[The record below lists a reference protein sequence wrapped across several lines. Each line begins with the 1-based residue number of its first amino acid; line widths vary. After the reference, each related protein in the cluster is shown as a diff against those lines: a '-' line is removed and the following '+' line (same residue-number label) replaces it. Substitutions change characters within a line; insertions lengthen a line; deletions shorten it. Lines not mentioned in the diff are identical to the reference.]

1 MSWTQEEAKSL
12 SERILSL
19 SRADEC
25 DITFEAEDSAH
36 TRFAANDVTTSSF
49 SENLTIS
56 IASRGK
62 GKSGTVRISETDPDS
77 LKRAVARSEELM
89 ELAPVD
95 PEYVEGLGPQTYA
108 AIAAYHEETARAGPA
123 ERRDGVRAAL
133 DAGRSKGLQ
142 ASGFFE
148 TETRWSAIAGKRGL
162 FAFHRATAA
171 SYSTTLRTE
180 DGTGSGWAGFASPR
194 VGEIR
199 AGDLAARAARK
210 AEGSAKPRELEPGRY
225 TVILEPAAVSDF
237 LGTLGFSLSARAA
250 DEGRSYFS
258 KAGGG
263 HRIGEKIFADSVTLS
278 SDPTDP
284 RIPGR
289 PWTGGGTGGGGGFQG
304 GGANVWALPARPV
317 TWIEKGVLKNLSLDR
332 YWAAKTQR
340 EPLPYPGSIVMEG
353 GSGSVEDLIAGADR
367 ALLVTR
373 FWYIRS
379 VNPQTLQQ
387 TGLTRDGL
395 WLVEGGKITGPVN
408 NFRFNESPGNALKNV
423 EAMSAAVST
432 GTMVLPAIRIR
443 DFNFSSKS
451 DAV

>member
-1 MSWTQEEAKSL
+1 MSWTEDEARAL
-12 SERILSL
+12 AERILSF

-25 DITFEAEDSAH
+25 DLTIEAEDSAH
-36 TRFAANDVTTSSF
+36 TRFAANDVTTSGV

-108 AIAAYHEETARAGPA
+108 TIAAYHEATARAGPA

-133 DAGRSKGLQ
+133 DAGRSNALQ
-142 ASGFFE
+142 ASGYFE

-180 DGTGSGWAGFASPR
+180 DGTGSGWAGFGSPR
-194 VGEIR
+194 VGEIH
-199 AGDLAARAARK
+199 AGELVDRAARK

-225 TVILEPAAVSDF
+225 TVILEPAALADF
-237 LGTLGFSLSARAA
+237 LGTFGFSLSARAA

-258 KAGGG
+258 ETGGG
-263 HRIGEKIFADSVTLS
+263 SRIGQKIFADGVTLS

-289 PWTGGGTGGGGGFQG
+289 PWTGGGTGGGFQG
-304 GGANVWALPARPV
+304 AAGNVWALPARPV

-332 YWAAKTQR
+332 YWAAKTKR
-340 EPLPYPGSIVMEG
+340 EPLPYPGSLVMEG
-353 GSGSVEDLIAGADR
+353 GTGSVEELIAGAER

-373 FWYIRS
+373 FWYIRT
-379 VNPQTLQQ
+379 VNPQTLQL

-395 WLVEGGKITGPVN
+395 WLVEGGKIVGPVN
-408 NFRFNESPGNALKNV
+408 NFRFNESTGNALKNV

-432 GTMVLPAIRIR
+432 GSMVLPAIRIR